1 MGIALNLIPV
11 MENFDI
17 YNIKNKI
24 DIPTTFKTFISEEY
38 FQNCIS
44 CNKSLL
50 KGKTLR
56 SAT

>member
-11 MENFDI
+11 MENFDN

-24 DIPTTFKTFISEEY
+24 DIPTTFKTFIKQEY
-38 FQNCIS
+38 FQNYTS

-56 SAT
+56 FAT